1 MVTSR
6 TGTRPSR
13 WWGGN
18 DFQATIGKKKWS
30 FRDRQAGRFSA
41 SEKTLS
47 QAPKCPKRRPGRFAG
62 GEEYFS
68 GHETKEKNFYFG
80 NGSPAVSPKGEN
92 TFSSSEKLKNRNFA
106 NGKPAVSTVR
116 TKRFQFPK
124 PCNFTNS
131 EPAVSPEARKRFL
144 RREHFP
150 TFRSLKNHFLA
161 TRDTSGF
168 RTRSYHFWTFLRLKK
183 PFFASVRKRP
193 NFRRF
198 KSGKSSVSET
208 MKNGLCCSSR

>member
-1 MVTSR
+1 MVFPRRGTWLFSWWRGNYIRSR
-6 TGTRPSR
+6 NVRKMVIPGTASRPFLRKRENAFSGSEMSKTATRPFR
-13 WWGGN
+13 WWRGTFFRSRN
-18 DFQATIGKKKWS
+18 EGK
-30 FRDRQAGRFSA
+30 
-41 SEKTLS
+41 
-47 QAPKCPKRRPGRFAG
+47 
-62 GEEYFS
+62 
-68 GHETKEKNFYFG
+68 NVYFG

-124 PCNFTNS
+124 PCNFTSS

-183 PFFASVRKRP
+183 PFFAPVRKRP

-198 KSGKSSVSET
+198 RSGKSSVSET